1 MYRIIEKDRVYN
13 KALIRIDQDIGTD
26 PGEISAAQF
35 KTELAELAPDCELN
49 IFFNSDGGSVQ
60 DGRAIYKMI
69 RSHKGQ
75 STAHV
80 QGIAASIA
88 SVIALACDSVL
99 VSLDALFMIHDPFWS
114 TARAENLCST
124 NGQKL
129 ITLPR
134 QFKKQQLINLPRL
147 FTMLALIQKKK

>member
-60 DGRAIYKMI
+60 DG
-69 RSHKGQ
+69 
-75 STAHV
+75 
-80 QGIAASIA
+80 
-88 SVIALACDSVL
+88 
-99 VSLDALFMIHDPFWS
+99 
-114 TARAENLCST
+114 
-124 NGQKL
+124 
-129 ITLPR
+129 
-134 QFKKQQLINLPRL
+134 
-147 FTMLALIQKKK
+147 